1 MHNEKAIKINLY
13 VLQIPEKD
21 GSAQSFEWRDGGA

>member
-1 MHNEKAIKINLY
+1 MHNEKIIKNLY

-21 GSAQSFEWRDGGA
+21 NTAWSLDWRSREN